1 MTQYPKTAEEQIG
14 SCFRYNLESTNHNK
28 ELDMGNSIDVF
39 RWTMDKYRGLV
50 HSISYQ
56 LVHKQSHAD
65 SIRKELEKAKL
76 TIEDKNKLIS
86 ILEKK
91 QMLDTKEISR
101 LYKSLMSKSEQKLS
115 KDGTSNDMQSNSEI
129 DTLKENCDEK
139 PDSLKV
145 RLSSSESELRKLKEN
160 LMSLKRKVDLES
172 SNI

>member
-1 MTQYPKTAEEQIG
+1 
-14 SCFRYNLESTNHNK
+14 
-28 ELDMGNSIDVF
+28 MGNSIDVF
-39 RWTMDKYRGLV
+39 RLTMEKYRGLLANM
-50 HSISYQ
+50 I
-56 LVHKQSHAD
+56 LHKQSHAD

-91 QMLDTKEISR
+91 QMVDTKEISR

-129 DTLKENCDEK
+129 DTPKENCDEK

-145 RLSSSESELRKLKEN
+145 RLSSRESELRKLKEN
-160 LMSLKRKVDLES
+160 LMSLKRKVDVES